1 MYVCVYV
8 LKHLRNPWVDF
19 LHSGEDFQ
27 QVPQYNLTYFLMSIY
42 RKHLYY
48 NSGSPLFVCLCVS
61 DILRD
66 GWAVLI
72 LVWGKDRCYIWLTS
86 LSLFY
91 DLLRKFKVTRCHWL
105 YLLICFNVIEWP
117 VISTSYCQ
125 IPQIWHERI
134 WGPDVLI
141 LGYEFLHE
149 AKVHCHGWLKF
160 SLFKGL

>member
-1 MYVCVYV
+1 MYTVNKSLECLKIRSFASIYHLHYNTRSLHIHVYIYVCVYI

-48 NSGSPLFVCLCVS
+48 YSGSPLFVCLCVS

-66 GWAVLI
+66 GWVVLI

-91 DLLRKFKVTRCHWL
+91 DLLRKFKMTRCHWL
-105 YLLICFNVIEWP
+105 YLLICFNAIDWP
-117 VISTSYCQ
+117 FISTSYCQ
-125 IPQIWHERI
+125 IP
-134 WGPDVLI
+134 
-141 LGYEFLHE
+141 
-149 AKVHCHGWLKF
+149 
-160 SLFKGL
+160 